1 MQRRRADEGV
11 RGDERSGAR
20 RRSERDA
27 ARGAVHSFVDIA
39 ELRRIM
45 GRLTAIEMLR
55 LLLAGD
61 APSYGA

>member
-1 MQRRRADEGV
+1 MDRRRADEGV
-11 RGDERSGAR
+11 RGDERPGAR

-27 ARGAVHSFVDIA
+27 GRGAVHSFVEIA

>member
-1 MQRRRADEGV
+1 MDRRRASEGA
-11 RGDERSGAR
+11 RGEERSGAR
-20 RRSERDA
+20 RRAEPDSG
-27 ARGAVHSFVDIA
+27 RGAVHSFVEVS

-55 LLLAGD
+55 LILAGD

>member
-1 MQRRRADEGV
+1 MDRRRTEEA
-11 RGDERSGAR
+11 RADERSGAR
-20 RRSERDA
+20 RGAEREG
-27 ARGAVHSFVDIA
+27 ARGAVHSFVEMG

-55 LLLAGD
+55 VLLLAD